1 MRVATDR
8 PVRFDMESLRM
19 FVAVIEEGSIAAAS
33 ARTHLVASAVSKRV
47 SELESDAGTPL
58 LYRHSRGVQATPA
71 GEALYHHAKRLVEH
85 LQQISDELSE
95 YSEGVRGHARIYM
108 NFTAMVQYLPDALH
122 SFLRANPEVRIDMVE
137 KTSDQVVHAIAT
149 GVADL
154 GICSAARGSLA
165 GLEVRPYRTDKL
177 VVLVPADHR
186 LAERTSVRFDETLDD
201 DVVSMPHGTSIHKLC
216 TEAAER
222 SGRRLR
228 VRIEVTSFEGV
239 RNMVAA
245 GLGIGVLPEGSVIP
259 YSHSARFRVVEL
271 DEPWSL
277 RPLQIAHDQH
287 RLNIHRRLRVVAL
300 LEAATGHRRDARL
313 FVRQVDLV
321 AFPGTALRRLRIL
334 ATRLL
339 AVFALRL
346 ATRHLG
352 FILLL
357 FLLEPFLRPRLD
369 LRLRFGQRL
378 EPRFASR
385 DLRRHIHPVRHTVAV
400 RVLGHLHQLLHFFV
414 QLRFDPADVPVRQR
428 AMLACVRL
436 HLGAVQRN
444 PAPA

>member
-8 PVRFDMESLRM
+8 PVRFDMESLRIL
-19 FVAVIEEGSIAAAS
+19 VGVVEEGSIAAAS

-95 YSEGVRGHARIYM
+95 YSEGVRGHARIYV

-137 KTSDQVVHAIAT
+137 KTSDQVVHAVVS

-186 LAERTSVRFDETLDD
+186 LAGRKSVRFDETQDD

-216 TEAAER
+216 TEVAES

-239 RNMVAA
+239 RNMVA
-245 GLGIGVLPEGSVIP
+245 G
-259 YSHSARFRVVEL
+259 RTR
-271 DEPWSL
+271 
-277 RPLQIAHDQH
+277 
-287 RLNIHRRLRVVAL
+287 HRRAAGGQRHSLCAL
-300 LEAATGHRRDARL
+300 GAIPRGRAGRTVEPATAADPRAQFRNAADAVTPAGRPSAKA
-313 FVRQVDLV
+313 RQRSGL
-321 AFPGTALRRLRIL
+321 TAVWESANKTPFSITRFFNIL
-334 ATRLL
+334 A
-339 AVFALRL
+339 
-346 ATRHLG
+346 
-352 FILLL
+352 
-357 FLLEPFLRPRLD
+357 
-369 LRLRFGQRL
+369 
-378 EPRFASR
+378 
-385 DLRRHIHPVRHTVAV
+385 
-400 RVLGHLHQLLHFFV
+400 
-414 QLRFDPADVPVRQR
+414 
-428 AMLACVRL
+428 
-436 HLGAVQRN
+436 
-444 PAPA
+444 